1 MCPGWGNLSSDWEVM
16 FHNLL
21 CTEPKYVDLLAD
33 TMIHEAVHSCE
44 GITGEKITD
53 WETPECN
60 PYQIEPECVE

>member
-21 CTEPKYVDLLAD
+21 CAEPKYVDLLAD

-44 GITGEKITD
+44 SITGKRITD
-53 WETPECN
+53 WEAPECD
-60 PYQIEPECVE
+60 PDVIEPECVE